1 MKMDIT
7 AIERAAAVAR
17 GPGASQ
23 MRAAARML
31 RAALAA
37 GVDLSGKPSAGQL
50 ARNALNGS
58 AGLAR
63 QKQLFDYQE

>member
-1 MKMDIT
+1 MDIKT
-7 AIERAAAVAR
+7 LERAAEIAR

-37 GVDLSGKPSAGQL
+37 GVDLSGQPSAGQL
-50 ARNALNGS
+50 ARDALNGS
-58 AGLAR
+58 AGIAR
-63 QKQLFDYQE
+63 QKQLFDHQE

>member
-1 MKMDIT
+1 MDIK
-7 AIERAAAVAR
+7 ALERAAEIAR

-37 GVDLSGKPSAGQL
+37 GVDLSGRPSAGQI
-50 ARNALNGS
+50 ARDALNGS
-58 AGLAR
+58 AGIAR
-63 QKQLFDYQE
+63 QKQLFDHQE